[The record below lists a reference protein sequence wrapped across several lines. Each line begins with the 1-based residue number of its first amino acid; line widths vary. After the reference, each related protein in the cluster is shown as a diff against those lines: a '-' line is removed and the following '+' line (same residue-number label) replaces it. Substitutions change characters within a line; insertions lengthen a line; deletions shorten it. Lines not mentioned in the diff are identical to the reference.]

1 MEIFP
6 AIDIRSGKV
15 VRLTEGDYDRMTVY
29 SDSPCEIAR
38 EFISKGACNLHV
50 VDLDGA
56 KDGTTANFET
66 IKALC
71 EFKELFIEVGGGI
84 RNLERVKAYIDLGV
98 DRVIIGTAAV
108 KNYPFVEEAVK
119 LYGDKIAV
127 GVDAKDGK
135 VAVSGWLEVT
145 DVNSV
150 DFCKKLR
157 DTGVKTVIYTD
168 ISKDGTLTGTNLEI
182 YKELSK
188 IEGLNVIASGG
199 ITFEEE
205 IVKLTEMNN
214 YAAIVGKAI
223 YTNKLSLERVL
234 ALAKGGSLL

>member
-29 SDSPCEIAR
+29 SDSPEKIAE
-38 EFISKGACNLHV
+38 EFINKGAKNLHV

-71 EFKELFIEVGGGI
+71 KYKELFIEVGGGI
-84 RNLERVKAYIDLGV
+84 RNIDRLKAYLDLGV
-98 DRVIIGTAAV
+98 DRTIIGTAAV
-108 KNYPFVEEAVK
+108 KNYPFVEEAVS
-119 LYGDKIAV
+119 LYGDAVAV

-135 VAVSGWLEVT
+135 VAVGGWLEVT
-145 DVNSV
+145 DIDSV
-150 DFCKKLR
+150 EFCKKLR

-182 YKELSK
+182 YKELAK
-188 IEGLNVIASGG
+188 IKGLDIVASGG
-199 ITFEEE
+199 ITFEDE
-205 IVKLTEMNN
+205 ITQLAQMNT

-223 YTNKLSLERVL
+223 YSGKLSLERVL
-234 ALAKGGSLL
+234 ALAGGNR

>member
-29 SDSPCEIAR
+29 SDSPEKIAE
-38 EFISKGACNLHV
+38 EFIAKGARNLHV

-56 KDGTTANFET
+56 KDGTTANFEV
-66 IKALC
+66 IKDLC
-71 EFKELFIEVGGGI
+71 KYDELFIEVGGGI
-84 RNLERVKAYIDLGV
+84 RNIDRLKAYLDLGV
-98 DRVIIGTAAV
+98 DRTIIGTAAV
-108 KNYPFVEEAVK
+108 KNYPFVEQAVS
-119 LYGDKIAV
+119 LYGDAVAV
-127 GVDAKDGK
+127 GVDAKNGR

-145 DVNSV
+145 DVDSV
-150 DFCKKLR
+150 EFCKKLR

-182 YKELSK
+182 YRELAK
-188 IEGLNVIASGG
+188 IEGLDIVASGG
-199 ITFEEE
+199 ITFEDE
-205 IVKLTEMNN
+205 ITQLASMNT

-223 YTNKLSLERVL
+223 YSGKLSLERVL
-234 ALAKGGSLL
+234 ALAGGNK

>member
-6 AIDIRSGKV
+6 AIDIRGGKV

-29 SDSPCEIAR
+29 SDSPCEIAK
-38 EFISKGACNLHV
+38 EFISKGATNLHV

-84 RNLERVKAYIDLGV
+84 RNLERVKNYIDLGV

-108 KNYPFVEEAVK
+108 KNYPFVEEAVA

-182 YKELSK
+182 YKELAK
-188 IEGLNVIASGG
+188 IENLDIVASGG

-205 IVKLTEMNN
+205 IVELAKMNN

-223 YTNKLSLERVL
+223 YSGKLSLERVL
-234 ALAKGGSLL
+234 LLSKGGSL